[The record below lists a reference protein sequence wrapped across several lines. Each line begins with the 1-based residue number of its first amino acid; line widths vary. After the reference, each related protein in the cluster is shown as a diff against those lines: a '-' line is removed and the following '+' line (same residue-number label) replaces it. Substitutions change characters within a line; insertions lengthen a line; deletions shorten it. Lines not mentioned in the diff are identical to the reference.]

1 MQPDTGTTKLSI
13 IIPTLNEEKLISNIL
28 NIFNKEFKEKF
39 RAELIISD
47 GGSSD
52 ETLKLI
58 TDNVDKVIRHNGEF
72 KQNISRGRNQGAK
85 SSKGDVL
92 VFLNADTFIYNPDEL
107 FEEALELLNHPDNVA
122 IAFPIRVFKDE
133 EKLFDKIFHGF
144 YNLYVKMLNNV
155 GIGMGRG
162 ECHMVKRDYFEILNG
177 YNENLYVRN

>member
-52 ETLKLI
+52 ETLNLI

-72 KQNISRGRNQGAK
+72 KQNISRGRNQG
-85 SSKGDVL
+85 
-92 VFLNADTFIYNPDEL
+92 
-107 FEEALELLNHPDNVA
+107 
-122 IAFPIRVFKDE
+122 
-133 EKLFDKIFHGF
+133 
-144 YNLYVKMLNNV
+144 VKHKV
-155 GIGMGRG
+155 T
-162 ECHMVKRDYFEILNG
+162 
-177 YNENLYVRN
+177 